1 MLQLSTEQQS
11 ILYQFVVDDRDR
23 GRAPDPK
30 LEKALAYIM
39 SHANVR
45 KVDLIPDQIVRS
57 LVQSTFAILKT
68 EYLLENGMI
77 TSLKYYDRIAAA
89 RARIRQFNLSSLK

>member
-11 ILYQFVVDDRDR
+11 TLYQFVVDDRDR
-23 GRAPDPK
+23 KRAPDPR
-30 LEKALAYIM
+30 LEKALAHIM
-39 SHANVR
+39 SNTNVR

-57 LVQSTFAILKT
+57 LVESTFAILKT

-77 TSLKYYDRIAAA
+77 TSSKYKDRIATV
-89 RARIRQFNLSSLK
+89 RARICKFTISDAG